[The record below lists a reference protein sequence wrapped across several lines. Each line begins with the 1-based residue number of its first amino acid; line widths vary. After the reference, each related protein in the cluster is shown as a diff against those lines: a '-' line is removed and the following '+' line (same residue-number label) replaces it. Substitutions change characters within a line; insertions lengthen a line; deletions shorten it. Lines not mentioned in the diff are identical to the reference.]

1 MMFRKNP
8 TTRQSEVWFAGDIVN
23 LLTSLDAV
31 PLPAGDYA
39 AGWANALEALA
50 KAIGY
55 ERVGTDRAPM
65 VWIIDEA
72 EQIAGAGAALALPA
86 GRFSR

>member
-1 MMFRKNP
+1 MFRKNP
-8 TTRQSEVWFAGDIVN
+8 ATRQSEVWFAGDIAN
-23 LLTSLDAV
+23 LLMSLDAV

-55 ERVGTDRAPM
+55 ERADAGRAPM

-72 EQIAGAGAALALPA
+72 EEIAGAGATLALPA
-86 GRFSR
+86 ERFSR